1 VTIPIKDEAQEV
13 AWARELVDLSMTHQ
27 AVQVV
32 EVAHRTGLFVGL
44 GDESTTAGH
53 MASERGLDEQMVEKI
68 LIVCAALELVERE
81 EGGWA
86 LSAKGRA
93 TLLPGSPYYQ
103 GHMLA
108 HDAASTF
115 WRDLEGRLQA
125 ERGGLALS
133 TEGSERSR
141 SHRDFILAMH
151 NLAMAGRAAEV
162 AARVDLSGK
171 RRLFDVGGGPGTYTI
186 ALCQHYPML
195 EGVIFDRPET
205 LSITREVI
213 EQFGMEDRIRTRI
226 GDWAEDEFGHGND
239 AVLMSNILHGF
250 GSQAEM
256 KLTKAYR
263 SMHSGGVVI
272 LQDFLLNPQKTGPLK
287 PALFNLRIGAFSVDE
302 LMERVAAAGFRQVQ
316 VHELPTGMGTTL
328 VTAMK

>member
-1 VTIPIKDEAQEV
+1 VTVPIEDDTQEV
-13 AWARELVDLSMTHQ
+13 AWARELVDLSMTYQ
-27 AVQVV
+27 AMQVV
-32 EVAHRTGLFVGL
+32 EVAHRANLFVGL
-44 GDESTTAGH
+44 SHASTTASH
-53 MASERGLDEQMVEKI
+53 LASERGLDEQTVEKL

-103 GHMLA
+103 GHLLA
-108 HDAASTF
+108 HNAELTF
-115 WRDLEGRLQA
+115 WRDLEGRLQTDRDELTVSA
-125 ERGGLALS
+125 ED
-133 TEGSERSR
+133 SERSR

-171 RRLFDVGGGPGTYTI
+171 RRLLDVGGGPGTYTI
-186 ALCQHYPML
+186 ALCQRYPML

-213 EQFGMEDRIRTRI
+213 EQFGMDGRIQTRI

-239 AVLMSNILHGF
+239 AVLMSNIMHGY

-263 SMHSGGVVI
+263 SMHPSGVII
-272 LQDFLLNPQKTGPLK
+272 LQDFLLNAEKTGPLK

-302 LMERVAAAGFRQVQ
+302 LMERVAAAGFCQVQ
-316 VHELPTGMGTTL
+316 AHELPTGMGTTL
-328 VTAMK
+328 VTALK